1 MKYSWFNYNLK
12 RNKEANKI
20 YKFLK
25 KTQINF
31 IESGVYKNV
40 RDIYA
45 LSLLIGKSKK
55 NKIKVLDYGGNLM
68 SHVNLINKI
77 STKNIEI
84 SVFNPF
90 IEKIPNNTFL
100 KIKFL
105 KNFNSKANAKAFD
118 LVYFGSVIQYLN
130 TLKYFSGKKELLK
143 SSMVLITHTPI
154 SFGKKRYFLKQ
165 KNAKNLFQNIYTLR
179 DIQKDLL
186 KNKFNIIFK
195 SINENKYTGLAKK
208 YKDVY
213 SANLLMKKK

>member
-1 MKYSWFNYNLK
+1 
-12 RNKEANKI
+12 
-20 YKFLK
+20 
-25 KTQINF
+25 
-31 IESGVYKNV
+31 
-40 RDIYA
+40 
-45 LSLLIGKSKK
+45 
-55 NKIKVLDYGGNLM
+55 M

-90 IEKIPNNTFL
+90 IEKVPNNTFL

-130 TLKYFSGKKELLK
+130 TLKYFSGKKEVLK

-154 SFGKKRYFLKQ
+154 SFGKEIFFKTK
-165 KNAKNLFQNIYTLR
+165 KCKNLFQNIYTLK
-179 DIQKDLL
+179 DIQKELL
-186 KNKFNIIFK
+186 NNKFNIIFK

-213 SANLLMKKK
+213 SSNLLMKKKWH